1 MKKFLQYAIFLYRRV
16 FVREI
21 YNIGVVREPI
31 YSFLDP
37 QWNPNIFWLPRLP
50 KSATFIADPF
60 GIVFNK
66 KKYLF
71 CEYFDYRESKGR
83 ILSKEIEKTL
93 IGGGFEN
100 AIVLPC
106 HTSYPFLLKHD
117 GRVFCIP
124 ETSRANEIALYRMV
138 TLPNKWKKEAVL
150 LDGVPAL
157 DPSIVQF
164 KNRWW
169 LFYAVKSTDS
179 LDLYISY
186 ADSIY
191 GPWRPHAKQPVKSDS
206 ASTRPGGTP
215 FIHEGRLYRPA
226 QDCSKVYGGRV
237 VINEVVVLSPVE
249 FEEKVVSVVEPD
261 RNGPYPDGLHTLS
274 AMGNTTLID
283 GKREMFVMAA
293 AVKSIQKRIKD
304 ILGFNMRRK
313 KRLKT

>member
-1 MKKFLQYAIFLYRRV
+1 MTIFLLYAISLYRRL
-16 FVREI
+16 FIREI
-21 YNIGVVREPI
+21 YNIGVVPKPI
-31 YSFLDP
+31 YSFLDL
-37 QWNPNIFWLPRLP
+37 QWNPNIFWLPKLP

-66 KKYLF
+66 KEYLF
-71 CEYFDYRESKGR
+71 CEYFDYRERTGR
-83 ILSKEIEKTL
+83 IVSKEIEGTVADSD
-93 IGGGFEN
+93 FEN
-100 AIVLPC
+100 AIALPS
-106 HTSYPFLLKHD
+106 HTSYPFLLEHE

-124 ETSRANEIALYRMV
+124 ETSRTNEIALYRMV
-138 TLPNKWKKEAVL
+138 RLPDKWEKEAVL

-169 LFYAVKSTDS
+169 LFYAIQSGNS
-179 LDLYISY
+179 LDLYIAY

-249 FEEKVVSVVEPD
+249 FEEKVASVVEPD

-274 AMGNTTLID
+274 AMGNKTLID
-283 GKREMFVMAA
+283 GKREMFLMAA

-304 ILGFNMRRK
+304 ILGLNMRRDE
-313 KRLKT
+313 L